1 VGLVV
6 ASELP
11 RDRSTLLVRIMAG
24 GPVLPRAIADLVAL
38 PEDAYERTV
47 AEGVLVQLDHV
58 LGTKPIRS
66 PEEEEFIVTM
76 QSTWKQAR
84 KEGRHEG
91 RHEEAVRAV
100 LTAFRVRGIAVPDT
114 TRDRILAE
122 TDLDQL
128 QRWLEKAIVAGSLD
142 EVLGES
148 D

>member
-1 VGLVV
+1 V
-6 ASELP
+6 
-11 RDRSTLLVRIMAG
+11 
-24 GPVLPRAIADLVAL
+24 PRAIADLVTL

-47 AEGVLVQLDHV
+47 AEDVLVQLNHV

-84 KEGRHEG
+84 KEGRHE
-91 RHEEAVRAV
+91 EAVRAV
-100 LTAFRVRGIAVPDT
+100 LTALRVRGIVVPDA

-128 QRWLEKAIVAGSLD
+128 QRWLEKAIVAGSLE
-142 EVLGES
+142 EVIGTS